1 MFVEKRDGTVQL
13 VDFNKIMS
21 RIKYLSAGVEPSG
34 TIIGQPL
41 NIDYVEIAKSVC
53 GALVNKIKTNQLD
66 ELAGETCAYRI
77 GEHPDYGQLASRIVI
92 SNHHKNTE
100 PLFSKITE
108 NLYFNVDKNNQHYP
122 LVTQPYFQFI
132 TENSKFLDD
141 LVMPCHANDYKILD
155 YFGFKTLYKSYL
167 QKYTISNPGSTG
179 EFNKGTERYQHL
191 LMRQAVY
198 INMKS
203 SHSVTTVL
211 ENIRHCY
218 SGLTQGLYTHAT
230 PTMLNSGKK
239 NAQLSSC
246 FLLGM
251 DDSVDGM
258 YNCVRNCSHI
268 SYGAGGIGIHL
279 HDIRC
284 NGSIIR
290 GTGGKSDGIG
300 PLAKSINSLAVH
312 INQGGARPGAIALY
326 LEPWHGDIFD
336 FLELKLPSGLE
347 SRRARDLFYGL
358 WVPDLFMERVK
369 RALSGEE
376 NVMWSLMCPD
386 QCPRLS
392 STYGDEFNK
401 LYESY
406 EREGKYIKRVDIM
419 KVWNAIL
426 TCQRESGTP
435 YMCYKDHVNRK
446 SAQSNIGVIKS
457 SNLCAEIVEY
467 SDHQEYAT
475 CNLGSINLKKMVSEG
490 RVNYQLLHQTAYQ
503 LTKNLNHIIDINKY
517 PVPETSR
524 SNFKHRPIG
533 MGVTGLADV
542 FMLLNLSFDCPEA
555 RKINKYIFETIY
567 HGALTASCDLARERT
582 SILSTVPLD
591 ILRELKKSVSMIE
604 YYDSYFHNMKILAID
619 IETASFGKQTT
630 YSRNFNDNILCHN
643 TANNIISIYGLPP
656 LTYEYGYMN
665 VPESNGLHDN
675 QLNCIGSY
683 SSFEGSP
690 ASRGLLQYHLWK
702 QSTDSFSGMWNF
714 DELVCNIKH
723 CGLRNSLTTA
733 IMPTATTAQ
742 ILGNVECI
750 EPITSNLYSRQTLA
764 GSFMIANQYLQRELI
779 SRGIWSESIKDKIIL
794 GRGSVQRIAEI
805 PHDLKQIFRTV
816 WEISKKS
823 IIDMAADR
831 GPFIDQSQSLNI
843 FTDTPTNTMIQSI
856 HFHGWE
862 RGLKTGMYYLRVQ
875 PPVFQDQFTVSIDK
889 SLKHKQDDADEQNS
903 KRKKNEE
910 ANESMNGTEE
920 ILVCRRDNPNCTSC
934 GV

>member
-1 MFVEKRDGTVQL
+1 MFVEKRDGSTQP
-13 VDFNKIMS
+13 VDFNKIML
-21 RIKYLSAGVEPSG
+21 RIKYMSEGVEPCG
-34 TIIGQPL
+34 NVIGQPL
-41 NIDYVEIAKSVC
+41 RIDYVEIAKSVC
-53 GALVNKIKTNQLD
+53 GSLVNGIKTDKLD
-66 ELAGETCAYRI
+66 ELASETCAYRI

-92 SNHHKNTE
+92 SSHHKNTE
-100 PLFSKITE
+100 PLFSKVTQH
-108 NLYFNVDKNNQHYP
+108 LYNNIDKKNEHYP
-122 LVTQPYFQFI
+122 LIVESYHKFVMDHAH
-132 TENSKFLDD
+132 FLDQ
-141 LVMPCHANDYKILD
+141 LVMDNHNNDYKILD

-167 QKYTISNPGSTG
+167 MKYNIPDDNP
-179 EFNKGTERYQHL
+179 NNIQNINGTERYQHL

-203 SHSVTTVL
+203 SLDIFVVL
-211 ENIRHCY
+211 NNIKSCY
-218 SGLTQGLYTHAT
+218 LGLTAGLYTHAT
-230 PTMLNSGKK
+230 PTMLNSGKR
-239 NAQLSSC
+239 NGQLSSC

-251 DDSVDGM
+251 CDSVDGM

-290 GTGGKSDGIG
+290 GTGGKSEGIG

-358 WVPDLFMERVK
+358 WIPDLFMERVK
-369 RALSGEE
+369 LALKNNEKGNEI
-376 NVMWSLMCPD
+376 MWSLMCPD

-392 STYGDEFNK
+392 TTYGDEFNQ
-401 LYESY
+401 LYQSYES
-406 EREGKYIKRVDIM
+406 EGKFIRQVPVL

-426 TCQRESGTP
+426 TCQKESGTP

-446 SAQSNIGVIKS
+446 SAQSNIGVIQS

-475 CNLGSINLKKMVSEG
+475 CNLGSINLKKMINANT
-490 RVNYQLLHQTAYQ
+490 VNYQLLHQTAYQ
-503 LTKNLNHIIDINKY
+503 LTKNLNHVIDINKY

-542 FMLLNLSFDCPEA
+542 FMLLNLPFDSPEA
-555 RKINKYIFETIY
+555 RVINKNIFETIY
-567 HGALTASCDLARERT
+567 HGALSASCDLARERT
-582 SILSTVPLD
+582 QLLSNVSVAVLQ
-591 ILRELKKSVSMIE
+591 ELKKITSMIE
-604 YYDSYFHNMKILAID
+604 YYSSYLRNHQLLSID
-619 IETASFGKQTT
+619 IEKMSFGAQTIHFQHCQE
-630 YSRNFNDNILCHN
+630 YEHYLKIGNELVEQ
-643 TANNIISIYGLPP
+643 YGLPP

-665 VPESNGLHDN
+665 VTSSNIEN
-675 QLNCIGSY
+675 MNERIGAY

-690 ASRGLLQYHLWK
+690 ASKGILQYHMWQ
-702 QSTDSFSGMWNF
+702 QSDLSGMWDF
-714 DELVCNIKH
+714 DQLITNIKTY
-723 CGLRNSLTTA
+723 GLRNSLTTA
-733 IMPTATTAQ
+733 VMPTATTAQ

-750 EPITSNLYSRQTLA
+750 EPITSNFYSRQTLA
-764 GSFMIANQYLQRELI
+764 GSFMIANQYLQTELI
-779 SRGIWSESIKDKIIL
+779 NRGIWSETIKDKIIL
-794 GRGSVQRIAEI
+794 GRGSVQKIDEI
-805 PHDLKQIFRTV
+805 PHDLKQIYRTV

-831 GPFIDQSQSLNI
+831 GQFIDQSQSLNI
-843 FTDTPTNTMIQSI
+843 YTDNPTNIMIQSI

-862 RGLKTGMYYLRVQ
+862 RGLKTGMYYLRIQ
-875 PPVFQDQFTVSIDK
+875 PPVFQDQFTVGIDQ
-889 SLKHKQDDADEQNS
+889 SLKHKQDAMNDDGKNGNG
-903 KRKKNEE
+903 KRKPPSPSNNDMP
-910 ANESMNGTEE
+910 A
-920 ILVCRRDNPNCTSC
+920 CRRDNPDCTSC
-934 GV
+934 SA